1 MCFEDYGLDY
11 TNFSLFQVIE
21 SKGPTNTRVY
31 TVAVYFKGERLA
43 KAEGPSIQTAEMNA
57 AKIALDTCGHLFPH
71 LDYQKKIVERS
82 LRKNK
87 DHMKQSWEEEVR
99 RVRKERGLDEINDEC
114 SKRNDERLKK
124 ILRRPSNNEPPQASL
139 QSNSKVPPPN
149 SCQSYSKASA
159 PNPPTPP
166 TPAMIKTNT
175 PKTTPKAKPIVTPPP
190 PPEKKP
196 AEVVSQPKKKAK
208 PVVKSDEPK
217 EEGECSDDSD
227 EDDEN

>member
-124 ILRRPSNNEPPQASL
+124 ILRRPSNNEPSQASL

-149 SCQSYSKASA
+149 SCQSNSKSQP
-159 PNPPTPP
+159 PNPP

-175 PKTTPKAKPIVTPPP
+175 PKTTPKAKPIVTP

>member
-139 QSNSKVPPPN
+139 QSNSSKVSPPN
-149 SCQSYSKASA
+149 SCQSNSKAQP
-159 PNPPTPP
+159 PNPP
-166 TPAMIKTNT
+166 TPAMIKNNT
-175 PKTTPKAKPIVTPPP
+175 PKTTPKAKPIVSL